1 VGIACA
7 SSMACEF
14 PPQLPRTKVV
24 VGRQRAFQFG
34 LAHSFPSEIHV
45 CGKRL
50 EAKSRVGRRF
60 RVCAELVA
68 DFNQLQLLEEDQS
81 KGKEGALR

>member
-1 VGIACA
+1 
-7 SSMACEF
+7 
-14 PPQLPRTKVV
+14 
-24 VGRQRAFQFG
+24 
-34 LAHSFPSEIHV
+34 V